1 MRGASPPMACS
12 AMLRHMQGM
21 LASKA
26 CVKASACTQPAQ
38 AVQNYASNAAPHEEN
53 HIKSWREGQHLGRIH
68 IDRPKALNA
77 MSAGKQDCSK
87 LAACVCLH
95 IVALEGLIGMLWKL
109 QDVMPDTPC
118 RCLQTWCKHSTMP

>member
-1 MRGASPPMACS
+1 MRGASLPVACS
-12 AMLRHMQGM
+12 AMLLHMQRM

-26 CVKASACTQPAQ
+26 CVKALACTQSAQ

-77 MSAGKQDCSK
+77 MSAGKQDRSNS
-87 LAACVCLH
+87 ACKACCLCVLTH
-95 IVALEGLIGMLWKL
+95 G
-109 QDVMPDTPC
+109 C
-118 RCLQTWCKHSTMP
+118 H